1 MLQEITQSSLIEDG
15 SKRGPWSPVIKSFA
29 VKTCVVC
36 RSEFRPSRK
45 ESCNQWAKR
54 LFCSGAC
61 SGEARRKPKQAK
73 ERQDPWKGGRELIAR
88 KTCVV
93 CGAIFRPRAGAPE
106 CEWEKRATC
115 SKGCAPAAIRNPMKQ
130 KEVREKVSE
139 ALRAIGHRPPVRG
152 GNGKPLTGPQV
163 ALLDIL
169 GAEWEAEHVVP
180 VGRPRR
186 QGWPTNYKIDLANK
200 DLMIAIEVDGS
211 SHSAIDRRK
220 ADARKDNFLK
230 SCGWNVYRVTNAQA
244 LLMSTTCKSAD
255 ILLTTLAAY

>member
-139 ALRAIGHRPPVRG
+139 ALRAIANRCTASQERLRYQ
-152 GNGKPLTGPQV
+152 NARTL
-163 ALLDIL
+163 L
-169 GAEWEAEHVVP
+169 GALNGWLQAEVQLGGGP
-180 VGRPRR
+180 
-186 QGWPTNYKIDLANK
+186 
-200 DLMIAIEVDGS
+200 
-211 SHSAIDRRK
+211 
-220 ADARKDNFLK
+220 
-230 SCGWNVYRVTNAQA
+230 QA
-244 LLMSTTCKSAD
+244 LLLDRLRTVGHLPA
-255 ILLTTLAAY
+255 LPGLAARVARVTALDSQGTGEIAEQERNHAVWSREVGS